1 MPEIIEHD
9 RAFLKHMDDW
19 ENMFSEETDED
30 VKDQKKGGKKKK
42 KSKAS
47 TDLIIAKNPK
57 NTYPVFMMLQK
68 SDKFTKNEL
77 IYALECLS
85 EADLKLKKTGQNPK
99 LVLEDA
105 LIKICSNSG
114 SKFHGTRFKVK

>member
-9 RAFLKHMDDW
+9 RAFLRHMDDW
-19 ENMFSEETDED
+19 ENMLSEEMDRDDEN
-30 VKDQKKGGKKKK
+30 QKKGRKKMKK
-42 KSKAS
+42 RKAS

-77 IYALECLS
+77 IFALECLS
-85 EADLKLKKTGQNPK
+85 EADLRLKKTGQNPK

-105 LIKICSNSG
+105 LIKICMTG
-114 SKFHGTRFKVK
+114 E